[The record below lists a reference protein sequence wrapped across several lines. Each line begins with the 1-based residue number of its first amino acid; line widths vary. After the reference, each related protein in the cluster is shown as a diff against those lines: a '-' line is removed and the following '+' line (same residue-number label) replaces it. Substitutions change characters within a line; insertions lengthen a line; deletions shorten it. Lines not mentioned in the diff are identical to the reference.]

1 MTDVTYP
8 AAGGTIPVA
17 KGTKRKSRLARFVDQ
32 LTESRMMRAR
42 QEIAKHLHL
51 VPPEHRARLRREL
64 ANDAG
69 RRA

>member
-8 AAGGTIPVA
+8 AAGGSIPVA
-17 KGTKRKSRLARFVDQ
+17 KRKSRLARFVDR
-32 LTESRMMRAR
+32 LTEARMMRAR

-51 VPPEHRARLRREL
+51 VPPEHRERLRREL
-64 ANDAG
+64 ANDAA

>member
-17 KGTKRKSRLARFVDQ
+17 KRKSLLARFVDR
-32 LTESRMMRAR
+32 LTETRMIRAR

-51 VPPEHRARLRREL
+51 VPAEHRERLRREL
-64 ANDAG
+64 AIDAE